1 MNILENNYSKK
12 VTDFIGNVDAAYKLE
27 TVERLKD
34 LFITIYELV
43 DNGDEEATTAR
54 TYYIGNQLLIN
65 GKTSLIKSNGY
76 SILNDKYFCVDGA
89 EYDVAALALVG
100 NKLYI
105 GGLA

>member
-43 DNGDEEATTAR
+43 DNGNEKETTAR
-54 TYYIGNQLLIN
+54 AYYIGNQLLIN
-65 GKTSLIKSNGY
+65 GKTSLLKCDGY
-76 SILNDKYFCVDGA
+76 SILKEKFFYVGEA
-89 EYDVAALALVG
+89 EYDTVALALVG
-100 NKLYI
+100 NELYI